1 MRGSRFIFQAYIIS
15 RWDPVPPWHQVRIY
29 MLKHISKP
37 KYNPPPTPL
46 KWTGWMVI
54 LSDFHSVLCAVGA
67 SWEVRWTIWCR
78 IFYERYDQKDPY
90 KMQRSQYKRI
100 WMSLHICSCSKV
112 YQSMFISKDAQK
124 FIKAWIYLWILHN
137 FLPKQSKS
145 KIYIWINYKV
155 FLFYLEDEIYV
166 DKSFDERDGFIPG
179 HIFQCSS

>member
-1 MRGSRFIFQAYIIS
+1 MGPCPTLAPGANLHAPTY
-15 RWDPVPPWHQVRIY
+15 
-29 MLKHISKP
+29 ISKP
-37 KYNPPPTPL
+37 KYNPPPNPSKVDRLNGHTFR
-46 KWTGWMVI
+46 
-54 LSDFHSVLCAVGA
+54 FHSVLCAVGA
-67 SWEVRWTIWCR
+67 SWEVSWTIGCH
-78 IFYERYDQKDPY
+78 IFYEGYDQKDPY

-137 FLPKQSKS
+137 LLPKQS
-145 KIYIWINYKV
+145 KIYIWIYYKV